1 MKQLK
6 NFRTDGSNC
15 WTTLPCTAFSCCLAH
30 YLAHEL
36 LLPLSSGASFG
47 NAIPEVK
54 QGPARNIPCSVKN
67 RPQKPRVLAVPLE
80 VSPILGFTQHGT
92 NLTCSQTVYSPI
104 FKVYDSGGVL
114 LAAIPGIEM
123 SANKGHTQL

>member
-47 NAIPEVK
+47 NATPEVK
-54 QGPARNIPCSVKN
+54 QDPARNIPCSVKN
-67 RPQKPRVLAVPLE
+67 RPQMPRVSEVPLE
-80 VSPILGFTQHGT
+80 VSPILGFTQQFY
-92 NLTCSQTVYSPI
+92 LSCSQTMYSPI
-104 FKVYDSGGVL
+104 FNVYDSGSVL